1 MPDTIGGAEKIM
13 KVKNAFIVVL
23 LSVFCMT
30 SCNDEKFEITPFHL
44 DKKSYE

>member
-1 MPDTIGGAEKIM
+1 M

-30 SCNDEKFEITPFHL
+30 SAIIERFEIPLFIL
-44 DKKSYE
+44 NKKSYE

>member
-1 MPDTIGGAEKIM
+1 M

-23 LSVFCMT
+23 LSVFCMI